1 MKLGPL
7 SELEKRNTK
16 FVVVMQF
23 SFLENT
29 FISLKLEII
38 NSINMF
44 THALASSLLGG
55 VSKFSEM
62 FFFALLNTK
71 AR

>member
-1 MKLGPL
+1 M
-7 SELEKRNTK
+7 K

-23 SFLENT
+23 SYLENT

-44 THALASSLLGG
+44 THALASLLLGG

-71 AR
+71 TR

>member
-16 FVVVMQF
+16 FVVVIQF
-23 SFLENT
+23 SYLENT

-44 THALASSLLGG
+44 THALSNSLLGG

-71 AR
+71 TR